1 MAIVRFDPFR
11 ELAALQGN
19 LRGDGGWVPA
29 VDIYETADRALVI
42 KAELPEMTREA
53 IAVTVEHGTLT
64 ISGERALPV
73 GVKARGLPA
82 RGAVVRQVQPPLR
95 AASVGRRFEGGGRIQ
110 GRRAQRA
117 PAAARRVEGAHR
129 AGGGGVLTW

>member
-1 MAIVRFDPFR
+1 MAIVRFDPCR
-11 ELAALQGN
+11 ELAALPGS

-42 KAELPEMTREA
+42 KAERPEMTREA

-73 GVKARGLPA
+73 SV
-82 RGAVVRQVQPPLR
+82 
-95 AASVGRRFEGGGRIQ
+95 AS
-110 GRRAQRA
+110 
-117 PAAARRVEGAHR
+117 
-129 AGGGGVLTW
+129 